1 MESTEHNDLL
11 LFIDNKY
18 SALCENI
25 EVATNQQKSENNQLT
40 MDKFLH
46 TPTSDKKRKAES
58 PLAPLYN
65 TIDHSVLVDNT
76 NTFTKLIEALEQKV
90 DQLEISLQFHSET
103 TESLTKENATL
114 RQRCRNLKKHEETLQ
129 INARSMKDNVIFEN
143 ILEQDDNENVRR
155 VLIDFLQTEM
165 QLQQNEIEA
174 IIINRVHRMGA
185 KGRHPRA
192 IVANIN
198 DQGKAIIWRHT
209 KYLKGKKFSVYNQLP
224 KELVERKKQLLPT
237 YKAARDKNLKPRWI
251 GAKLLVNDTV
261 TQVKKDR
268 IKDINLDTTDIAAS
282 MRVKRSPPKTYNG
295 STFQGSRVVIDKP
308 DDVIPAIHAIY
319 TDVRSARAT
328 HNVYAYRIDSGQSIV
343 EHYEDDGE
351 YGAGRR
357 LLGLLQSMDI
367 TDQMICVSRWHDG
380 KNIGPVFVLTTLQKL
395 PKTLLICK

>member
-1 MESTEHNDLL
+1 
-11 LFIDNKY
+11 
-18 SALCENI
+18 
-25 EVATNQQKSENNQLT
+25 
-40 MDKFLH
+40 MDKFLQ
-46 TPTSDKKRKAES
+46 TPASDKKRKAES
-58 PLAPLYN
+58 PLAPLYK
-65 TIDHSVLVDNT
+65 TIDHSVLADNT

-114 RQRCRNLKKHEETLQ
+114 RQRCLVNEGRLTRMEKVVEEQHEETLQ
-129 INARSMKDNVIFEN
+129 INARSMKDNIIFEN
-143 ILEQDDNENVRR
+143 IVEQDDHENVRR
-155 VLIDFLQTEM
+155 VLIDFLHTEM
-165 QLQQNEIEA
+165 QLQQNDIDA
-174 IIINRVHRMGA
+174 IIVNRAHRMGA
-185 KGRHPRA
+185 KGRYPRA

-308 DDVIPAIHAIY
+308 DDVIPAIHALY
-319 TDVRSARAT
+319 
-328 HNVYAYRIDSGQSIV
+328 
-343 EHYEDDGE
+343 
-351 YGAGRR
+351 
-357 LLGLLQSMDI
+357 
-367 TDQMICVSRWHDG
+367 
-380 KNIGPVFVLTTLQKL
+380 
-395 PKTLLICK
+395 